1 MIIFNIPVT
10 ENDKRFDT
18 QTLEVLINGIAK
30 GNKDALSEFY
40 ILTKSSV
47 YGFALSILKNAHD
60 AEDAMHNCYVAIWQN
75 AENYKPHG
83 KPMAWVLT
91 VVKNLCYM
99 KLRESNKTV
108 ELNPEG
114 VPQIPADDNTLALAE
129 NKAVLQ
135 AVLDMLSDDQ
145 RQIVMLHAVS
155 GLKFRE
161 IASLLGM
168 LTATVLSKYNRAL
181 KKMRKFLEEEKL

>member
-1 MIIFNIPVT
+1 MFIFNLPVT
-10 ENDKRFDT
+10 ENERFPDEER
-18 QTLEVLINGIAK
+18 LEALISGIANGDK
-30 GNKDALSEFY
+30 EALSELY
-40 ILTKSSV
+40 ALTRSSV

-60 AEDAMHNCYVAIWQN
+60 AEDAMHNCFVAVWQN
-75 AENYKPHG
+75 AQGYKPYG

-99 KLRESNKTV
+99 KLRENGKTT

-114 VPQIPADDNTLALAE
+114 APETAAPDNTSATAE
-129 NKAVLQ
+129 DKAVLK
-135 AVLDMLSDDQ
+135 AALTVLSDDE

-161 IASLLGM
+161 IASLTDM

-181 KKMRKFLEEEKL
+181 KKMRRFLEEESK

>member
-10 ENDKRFDT
+10 ENDISLDVRR
-18 QTLEVLINGIAK
+18 LEALIEGMASGEQN
-30 GNKDALSEFY
+30 ALSEFY
-40 ILTKSSV
+40 TLTKSSV
-47 YGFALSILKNAHD
+47 YGFALSILKNSHD
-60 AEDAMHNCYVAIWQN
+60 AEDAMHNCYLAVWQN
-75 AENYKPHG
+75 AEAYKPHG

-99 KLRESNKTV
+99 KLRDGKRTT
-108 ELNPEG
+108 ELNPAGMPE
-114 VPQIPADDNTLALAE
+114 IAAADSTASTAE
-129 NKAVLQ
+129 DKAVIDTALRI
-135 AVLDMLSDDQ
+135 LSDDE

-181 KKMRKFLEEEKL
+181 KKMRKALEEEKQ